1 MRIVIIGTGG
11 RVGGALARHFR
22 LAGHPVVAFDR
33 KALDLTRPAII
44 RDRLEPLAFDTVLL
58 PAAVTNLDYAEAHP
72 DEAQAANVDGPALVA
87 ALCAARGARLI
98 HFSTDYTYDGRHP
111 GRRSESDVPDPI
123 SVYARTK
130 AEGDRRV
137 LEATDGTALIARV
150 SWVFGPD
157 RPSFPDQLLDRARA
171 GEPLEAVSDKFSVP
185 TSALD
190 LCSWMEPFVHGP
202 HRSLGGIVNFC
213 NSGPPASWHSYGQT
227 TLDLAVSLGIPLQHT
242 TIAPRPLAAT
252 TAFKAPRPVHTAMSN
267 EKLSSLLGAPL
278 RPWPDAL
285 RDYLRSYHAPA

>member
-44 RDRLEPLAFDTVLL
+44 RDRLEPLAFDTVML

-72 DEAQAANVDGPALVA
+72 DEAQAANVDGPELVA

-98 HFSTDYTYDGRHP
+98 HFSTDYTYDGCLP
-111 GRRSESDVPDPI
+111 GRRSESDVPAPI

-157 RPSFPDQLLDRARA
+157 RPSFPDQLLDRART

-190 LCSWMEPFVHGP
+190 LCSWMEPFLHGP
-202 HRSLGGIVNFC
+202 HRGLGGIVNFC
-213 NSGPPASWHSYGQT
+213 NSGPAASWHSYGQT
-227 TLDLAVSLGIPLQHT
+227 TLDLAVSLGIPLKHT
-242 TIAPRPLAAT
+242 AIEPRKLAAT
-252 TAFKAPRPVHTAMSN
+252 TAFKAPRPVHTAMGN
-267 EKLSSLLGAPL
+267 DKLSLLLGSPP
-278 RPWPDAL
+278 RPWPEAL